1 MEPSV
6 ILVVIDGPIDRAAV
20 PVLCARFVA
29 LLGDAAPGRVV
40 CDVGALTAPDVTTV
54 DALARLGL
62 VARRRGLEVSF
73 SRASPR
79 LVELLGLTGL
89 LGVLAV
95 NGASRLEARG
105 QPEERKEVGGVQEEG
120 DPGDPIP

>member
-6 ILVVIDGPIDRAAV
+6 IVVVIDGPIDRAGIPA
-20 PVLCARFVA
+20 LCARFVG
-29 LLGDAAPGRVV
+29 LVDDARPGRVV
-40 CDVGALTAPDVTTV
+40 CDVGALTAPDIATV
-54 DALARLGL
+54 DALARLEL
-62 VARRRGLEVSF
+62 TARRRGLEICF

-79 LVELLGLTGL
+79 LVELLALSGL

-95 NGASRLEARG
+95 NGASRLEAQR

-120 DPGDPIP
+120 DPGDPVT

>member
-6 ILVVIDGPIDRAAV
+6 IVVVIDGPIDRAGIPA
-20 PVLCARFVA
+20 LCDRFVE
-29 LLGDAAPGRVV
+29 LLGDPPPCRVV
-40 CDVGALTAPDVTTV
+40 CDVGALAAPDVATV

-62 VARRRGLEVSF
+62 VARRRGHEFCL

-79 LVELLGLTGL
+79 LVELLALTGL

-95 NGASRLEARG
+95 KGASRLEARR
-105 QPEERKEVGGVQEEG
+105 QPEERKEMGGVQEEG
-120 DPGDPIP
+120 DSRNPVA